1 MDKVELAHNR
11 EIKELDWLEHLKKVN
26 PDKID
31 KELFEKIFKTK
42 TLHIRK
48 RVDDYSVRVRV
59 VIDIIYEKHT
69 NTGWCHTN
77 WWCVADSNG
86 SITGTIKQTN
96 YGVLVK
102 AVIGGWYLIT
112 RPSEVTRK
120 AVFFDTAYSKIYKVS
135 NKLASILAL

>member
-1 MDKVELAHNR
+1 MSMDKVELAHNR

-77 WWCVADSNG
+77 WWCVAFRVCTPLSV
-86 SITGTIKQTN
+86 SS
-96 YGVLVK
+96 YS
-102 AVIGGWYLIT
+102 AFASRPT
-112 RPSEVTRK
+112 R
-120 AVFFDTAYSKIYKVS
+120 
-135 NKLASILAL
+135 